1 MARIVIVV
9 DGEVAHVSPT
19 FKIAKEL
26 ANRGHQICYVGLAP
40 AQAPVSR
47 RGFSFIPLGQ
57 SVVGAES
64 TTADTGPILSM
75 LFQSIVRGD
84 ILDPVVESIAPQ
96 VIITLSVFCLIALTL
111 TYRYR
116 IPVVLLRTQCTLRSR
131 RDELRKSIIT
141 GLLQAT
147 GNVAELCRLIQRS
160 GITVSS
166 VADLTHLALA
176 MPEIVL
182 LPRDFEP
189 EGDYL
194 TEQTVYAGA
203 ALETE
208 APGESFPWEMVDLS
222 RKIIYCSLGTRP
234 DLQRKI
240 SLQFFRMVID
250 AIADQPE
257 FQLILSTGRRISPQE
272 LGPAAS
278 NIYITD
284 WLSQDE
290 VLKRAALMITHG
302 GLGSIK
308 ECICAGV
315 PMVVFPVMRDQFCGA
330 ERVVRLGLGV
340 SGPITTVS
348 AEELLDL
355 IKTVSDNPAFKSQV
369 MTMRQHFLRSDLDAA
384 VALIENSAK
393 PA

>member
-1 MARIVIVV
+1 MAKIAILV

-26 ANRGHQICYVGLAP
+26 AHRGHQICYVGLAP
-40 AQAPVSR
+40 ARGLVSQ
-47 RGFSFIPLGQ
+47 RGFSFIALGQ
-57 SVVGAES
+57 SLVGAES

-116 IPVVLLRTQCTLRSR
+116 IPVVLLRTQCTLLSR
-131 RDELRKSIIT
+131 RDELRNSITT

-166 VADLTHLALA
+166 VADLTDLALA

-189 EGDYL
+189 EGDYV

-208 APGESFPWEMVDLS
+208 TPGESFPWEMVDLS

-257 FQLILSTGRRISPQE
+257 FQLILSTGRRISPEE
-272 LGPAAS
+272 LGRAAS
-278 NIYITD
+278 NIHITD
-284 WLSQDE
+284 WVSQDE

-340 SGPITTVS
+340 RGEITTVS
-348 AEELLDL
+348 AEEFLDM
-355 IKTVSDNPAFKSQV
+355 IKTVSDSPAFKSQV
-369 MTMRQHFLRSDLDAA
+369 MTMREHFLCSDLDAA
-384 VALIENSAK
+384 VALIENSAT
-393 PA
+393 AA